1 VSLKFEDPLGE
12 TRGDLVRVTL
22 HKEDYDRLVN
32 VSDDPHA
39 SYSFREYTGFVKSMK
54 VFPEKFAIIY
64 PTLGMMGEAGE
75 VSEKVKKWMRGDREL
90 DKAELVKE
98 VGDVLWY
105 VTALAD
111 DLGYTLEDVALM
123 NIEKLA
129 SRRDRGVVKGEG
141 DNR

>member
-1 VSLKFEDPLGE
+1 MMVLPDKANAEMSM
-12 TRGDLVRVTL
+12 R
-22 HKEDYDRLVN
+22 DYTN
-32 VSDDPHA
+32 
-39 SYSFREYTGFVKSMK
+39 FVKSMK

-64 PTLGMMGEAGE
+64 PTLGMMGETGE

-105 VTALAD
+105 ITALAD
-111 DLGYTLEDVALM
+111 DLGYTLEDVANM
-123 NIEKLA
+123 NVEKLS
-129 SRRDRGVVKGEG
+129 SRRDRNVVKGSG

>member
-1 VSLKFEDPLGE
+1 MSTKDVCWW
-12 TRGDLVRVTL
+12 GDYVLPEYMARDLPEQFHEGRDSMYMSEYHEFVR
-22 HKEDYDRLVN
+22 
-32 VSDDPHA
+32 
-39 SYSFREYTGFVKSMK
+39 SMK

-105 VTALAD
+105 ITALAD
-111 DLGYTLEDVALM
+111 DLGYTLEDVAVM
-123 NIEKLA
+123 NVAKL
-129 SRRDRGVVKGEG
+129 SDRRDRNVVKGSG

>member
-1 VSLKFEDPLGE
+1 MSNLYIETVMESVED
-12 TRGDLVRVTL
+12 RGPMD
-22 HKEDYDRLVN
+22 
-32 VSDDPHA
+32 
-39 SYSFREYTGFVKSMK
+39 FREYNDFVKSMK

-105 VTALAD
+105 ITALAD

-123 NIEKLA
+123 NVAKL
-129 SRRDRGVVKGEG
+129 SDRRDRNVVKGSG